1 MTTLTIR
8 LPDDAYHRL
17 KQLAASRGVSLARL
31 VGELGTAALAA
42 HDAGNR
48 FRWLAACA
56 DRRAA
61 LDVLARLD
69 VDDGVETP

>member
-8 LPDDAYHRL
+8 LPDDTCHRL

-31 VGELGTAALAA
+31 IEELGTAALAA
-42 HDAGNR
+42 HDAENR
-48 FRWLAACA
+48 FRLLAAAA
-56 DRRAA
+56 DRPAA

-69 VDDGVETP
+69 ADDGVQAP